1 MSDKTI
7 ELVKN
12 VLKPVMQRIFV
23 KEINVDELKT
33 GSGLYLPTRYKA
45 GEKKHEV
52 RERNRYIVIDID
64 PTSILYTQNGLRRGD
79 EVVPFIPEGA
89 TNAEWPKVLDWSN
102 GEEYL
107 VFHDT
112 EIGGIIKREE

>member
-7 ELVKN
+7 DLEKN
-12 VLKPVMQRIFV
+12 VLKPVMHRIFV
-23 KEINVDELKT
+23 KEISVDELKT
-33 GSGLYLPTRYKA
+33 DSGLLLPTRYQV
-45 GEKKHEV
+45 GEKKYEV

-64 PTSILYTQNGLRRGD
+64 PTSILYIQNGLRRGD

-89 TNAEWPKVLDWSN
+89 TNALWPTVLDWAT
-102 GEEYL
+102 GKEYL